1 MTKRGIDSL
10 GELQGKRVLV
20 RVDFNVPLKQGA
32 DGSQQVADDYRLEA
46 ALPTIRRLSEAGARV
61 VLMSHL
67 GRPKGEPKPELSLA
81 PVAARLAE
89 LLGAPVAFCPETV
102 GAAAR
107 AAAAELAEGGV
118 LVVENLRF
126 HKGEKKNDPDF
137 AAALAGLGELYVN
150 DAFGVCHRA
159 HASVAAVTEH
169 LPAACGLL
177 IEREVEALGPL
188 REGSAPGPFVVVLG
202 GAKLGTKIPVL
213 EALIPRCDAILVG
226 GGMAYTLL
234 KAQGKPIG
242 GSRVEDDLLDTATQI
257 LESARTRAR
266 EQGCQLVLPHD
277 HVVAAG
283 LDDLTGY
290 DVVEEVPSNRMA
302 LDVGPASLAE
312 FVQVLRK
319 AKTVFWNGPLGVF
332 EQPPFHLGTHYVAS
346 FLAGRQGDCR
356 TIVGGGDSAA
366 AARQLG
372 LADSMDWVSTGGGA
386 SLLYVQGE
394 ELPGLDALPEA

>member
-1 MTKRGIDSL
+1 MAKRGIESL
-10 GELQGKRVLV
+10 GELKGKRVLV
-20 RVDFNVPLKQGA
+20 RVDFNVPLKRGA

-89 LLGAPVAFCPETV
+89 LLGSPVAFCPETV
-102 GAAAR
+102 GAAAQ
-107 AAAAELAEGGV
+107 AAASELAEGGV

-126 HKGEKKNDPDF
+126 HKGEKKNEPEF
-137 AAALAGLGELYVN
+137 AAALAALGELYVN

-169 LPAACGLL
+169 LPSACGLL

-188 REGSAPGPFVVVLG
+188 RDGSAARPLVVVLG

-213 EALIPRCDAILVG
+213 EALIPRTDAILVG

-242 GSRVEDDLLDTATQI
+242 GSKVEDDLLDTATQI

-312 FVQVLRK
+312 FVQVLRT

-366 AARQLG
+366 AAR
-372 LADSMDWVSTGGGA
+372 
-386 SLLYVQGE
+386 
-394 ELPGLDALPEA
+394 